1 MHIFFFI
8 YISMSEEAVRLCAY
22 IHMWACVSTKLFR
35 WWQTTDTIKPNT
47 ETGPMTGICKFICR
61 LLSLSCCSTDLNTSN
76 WNCMVHKVYK
86 IFIIWPGDSDSKEC
100 AWNVG
105 SYQDVPGGS
114 VVKNLP
120 AMWETWVPSL
130 GWENPLEK
138 GKDTHSSILTWRIP
152 WTV

>member
-1 MHIFFFI
+1 MFALCHSSNFLKCI
-8 YISMSEEAVRLCAY
+8 YMCVYTYVSV
-22 IHMWACVSTKLFR
+22 CVSAKLFK
-35 WWQTTDTIKPNT
+35 WWETIETIKPNT
-47 ETGPMTGICKFICR
+47 EIGPMTGVCKFICW
-61 LLSLSCCSTDLNTSN
+61 LLSLSCCSTNLNTSN

-105 SYQDVPGGS
+105 SYQGFPCGS
-114 VVKNLP
+114 AVKNLP
-120 AMWETWVPSL
+120 AMWETWVRSL

-138 GKDTHSSILTWRIP
+138 GKATLSSILTWRIP